1 MLKFQLSTEIV
12 LMEKPIFLVLNTA
25 SFYYVCVPLQ
35 AENVNL
41 FKSNIMNERIW
52 IYTLSKELS
61 IEQLGDFKNRC
72 QNFVSGWTAHDVSLD
87 ASFELYQNRL
97 LIFKVNEDKY
107 NASGCSIDKQVR
119 FVKELEVAFSVELLN
134 RLLVAY
140 ETNNQV
146 EVVKSSQIKEL
157 LATNAINTNTIVFN
171 NTITESKQLETNWK
185 QPLQATWL
193 AKFLN

>member
-1 MLKFQLSTEIV
+1 
-12 LMEKPIFLVLNTA
+12 
-25 SFYYVCVPLQ
+25 
-35 AENVNL
+35 
-41 FKSNIMNERIW
+41 MNERIW

-61 IEQLGDFKNRC
+61 IEQLVDFKNRC
-72 QNFVSGWTAHDVSLD
+72 QNFVNGWTAHDVSLD

-119 FVKELEVAFSVELLN
+119 FVKELEQAFSLELLN

-140 ETNNQV
+140 ENNNQV
-146 EVVKSSQIKEL
+146 EVVKASQIKEL
-157 LATNAINTNTIVFN
+157 LITNTINTNTIVFD

-185 QPLQATWL
+185 QPLHHTWL
-193 AKFLN
+193 QKYLTK

>member
-1 MLKFQLSTEIV
+1 
-12 LMEKPIFLVLNTA
+12 
-25 SFYYVCVPLQ
+25 
-35 AENVNL
+35 
-41 FKSNIMNERIW
+41 MNDRIW

-61 IEQLGDFKNRC
+61 NEQLVDFKNRC
-72 QNFVSGWTAHDVSLD
+72 QNFVSGWTAHDVNLD

-119 FVKELEVAFSVELLN
+119 FVKELEQAFSVELLN

-140 ETNNQV
+140 ENNHQIEVMKASQV
-146 EVVKSSQIKEL
+146 KDL
-157 LATNAINTNTIVFN
+157 LNSNTISANTLVFD
-171 NTITESKQLETNWK
+171 NTITQSSELSTKWK

-193 AKFLN
+193 VKYLN

>member
-1 MLKFQLSTEIV
+1 
-12 LMEKPIFLVLNTA
+12 
-25 SFYYVCVPLQ
+25 
-35 AENVNL
+35 
-41 FKSNIMNERIW
+41 MNERIW
-52 IYTLSKELS
+52 IYTLSNKLTN
-61 IEQLGDFKNRC
+61 EQLVDFKNRC
-72 QNFVSGWTAHDVSLD
+72 QTFVTGWTAHDVSLD

-140 ETNNQV
+140 ENNNQV
-146 EVVKSSQIKEL
+146 EVVKASQMKEL
-157 LATNAINTNTIVFN
+157 LITNTINTNTIVFD

-185 QPLQATWL
+185 QPLHHTWL
-193 AKFLN
+193 QKYLTK